1 VALTGAIPGEAMAQT
16 TTQTRPAVVPI
27 EPIRRP
33 PRRRVPWPVAFYRS
47 TVGKKW
53 VMAVSGIVLMLFVLV
68 HLIGNIKLYLSK
80 EEINLYGEALRD
92 MPGHL
97 LPRTVLLWTIRVGLI
112 AAFVFHI
119 HSAYALTMIN
129 RRARPQKYRSK
140 RDYVAAN
147 FASRTMR
154 WTGVIVLLYVLFH
167 LADLTWGQANSEFVR
182 GDPYNN
188 LVYSLQ
194 RPVVAAIYIVANIAL
209 GIHLFHGAWS
219 MFQSLGLNNPKYNT
233 AKRRFAQ
240 GFALVILVGNLSF
253 PIAVQAHLVE
263 TKCPHSAPELS
274 CKQAAQAGEDNLVRR

>member
-1 VALTGAIPGEAMAQT
+1 MAQT
-16 TTQTRPAVVPI
+16 TTQSRRATVPL
-27 EPIRRP
+27 EPIRQP
-33 PRRRVPWPVAFYRS
+33 PRRRLPWPLAFYRS

-68 HLIGNIKLYLSK
+68 HMLGNLKLYLSK
-80 EEINLYGEALRD
+80 EELNLYGEALRD

-97 LPRTVLLWTIRVGLI
+97 LPRSVLLWLIRSGLI

-119 HSAYALTMIN
+119 HSAYSLTVIN
-129 RRARPQKYRSK
+129 HRARPDKYQSR

-154 WTGVIVLLYVLFH
+154 WTGTIVLLYLLFH
-167 LADLTWGQANSEFVR
+167 LADLTWGQANSKFVR

-194 RPVVAAIYIVANIAL
+194 RPVVAAVYIVANIAL
-209 GIHLFHGAWS
+209 AIHLFHGAWS
-219 MFQSLGLNNPKYNT
+219 MFQSLGLNNPKYNV

-240 GFALVILVGNLSF
+240 GFAAVILVGNVSF
-253 PIAVQAHLVE
+253 PVLIQAHVVKLE
-263 TKCPHSAPELS
+263 CPQAPSELS
-274 CKQAAQAGEDNLVRR
+274 CKQAARAGELQEIEHR

>member
-1 VALTGAIPGEAMAQT
+1 MAQT
-16 TTQTRPAVVPI
+16 TTQTRPATVPV

-33 PRRRVPWPVAFYRS
+33 PNRRAPWPVAFYRS

-53 VMAVSGIVLMLFVLV
+53 VMAVSGLVLMSFVLV
-68 HLIGNIKLYLSK
+68 HMIGNIKLYLSK

-97 LPRTVLLWTIRVGLI
+97 LPRTWLLWIIRSGLI
-112 AAFVFHI
+112 AAFVLHI
-119 HSAYALTMIN
+119 DSAARLTIAN
-129 RRARPQKYRSK
+129 RRARPQRYVSK

-154 WTGVIVLLYVLFH
+154 WTGIIILLYLLFH

-209 GIHLFHGAWS
+209 AIHLFHGAWS
-219 MFQSLGLNNPKYNT
+219 MFQSLGLNNPKYNK